1 MSEENSA
8 PESQVE
14 EQALPEDG
22 GEQAQEQS
30 SEATPSQKE
39 QLQEVVETALAN
51 GASEKEVKNLIKEYQ
66 IKVNGKTKTVRA
78 DLGDDTFVKNQLQLA
93 EAARISMQEASN
105 LKKLYEKEVGRL
117 KSNPWEVL
125 KELGMDPD
133 ELAELRI
140 QSRIEEMKKSP
151 EQLERERIQKE
162 LQEHRDEV
170 KRLKE
175 ERESE
180 NFAKLKQ
187 QAAIQIESEIE
198 AALDAHKTLPKS
210 RHIVKRIA
218 DSLLWAMDQGFEDAT
233 VDDVLPMVE
242 KEWREEMS
250 NLMDDSSEDILEQL
264 IGQRNIERMRAK
276 RLAGMT
282 QQPKSANAVKATTAS
297 INKKE
302 EAPREKMKQRDFFK
316 SIGRSKTG
324 N

>member
-1 MSEENSA
+1 MSEENSSA

-22 GEQAQEQS
+22 GEAQEQS
-30 SEATPSQKE
+30 SEAPSEKE
-39 QLQEVVETALAN
+39 QLQDVVETALAN

-78 DLGDDTFVKNQLQLA
+78 DLGDDNFIKNQLQMA
-93 EAARISMQEASN
+93 EAARISMQESAN

-151 EQLERERIQKE
+151 EQLANEKIQKE
-162 LQEHRDEV
+162 LQEAREKYDKLNAE
-170 KRLKE
+170 REE
-175 ERESE
+175 ER
-180 NFAKLKQ
+180 FQKLKQ
-187 QAAIQIESEIE
+187 QAAVQIESEIE

-218 DSLLWAMDQGFEDAT
+218 DSLLWAMDQGYEDAT
-233 VDDVLPMVE
+233 VEDVLPMVE
-242 KEWREEMS
+242 NEWREEM
-250 NLMDDSSEDILEQL
+250 NRLMDDSSEDVLEQL
-264 IGQRNIERMRAK
+264 IGQRNLERMRNK

-282 QQPKSANAVKATTAS
+282 QQPKSAAS
-297 INKKE
+297 IKPTSQSVQKQDTTPKE
-302 EAPREKMKQRDFFK
+302 KTSQRAFFRGIGK
-316 SIGRSKTG
+316 SRTG